1 MFPLKC
7 LIRND
12 FVYFDICLVVEYFK
26 IVILD
31 ISRVYMFGMGTVNKI
46 MVGGGLPWIYTARQI
61 TKYIYGI
68 YFYLNLNLALA
79 SEVFHLFFL
88 FF

>member
-46 MVGGGLPWIYTARQI
+46 MVGGGTALDLYSKTNYQIYLWYLFLP
-61 TKYIYGI
+61 
-68 YFYLNLNLALA
+68 
-79 SEVFHLFFL
+79 
-88 FF
+88 

>member
-12 FVYFDICLVVEYFK
+12 FVCLVVEYFQ

-31 ISRVYMFGMGTVNKI
+31 ISRVYMCGMGTVNKI
-46 MVGGGLPWIYTARQI
+46 IGG
-61 TKYIYGI
+61 K
-68 YFYLNLNLALA
+68 
-79 SEVFHLFFL
+79 
-88 FF
+88 